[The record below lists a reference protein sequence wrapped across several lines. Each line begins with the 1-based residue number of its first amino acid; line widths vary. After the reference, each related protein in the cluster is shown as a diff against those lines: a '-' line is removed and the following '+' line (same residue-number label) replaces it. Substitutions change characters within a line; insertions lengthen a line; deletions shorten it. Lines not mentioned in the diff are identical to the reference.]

1 MGEQALDE
9 GKGVFFPLALYGHMT
24 HTHKLLLRPRKEKAT
39 TKEMDP
45 HQQKK
50 KTPESFFSLEN
61 LTNVRL
67 HLPNSC
73 GEHQTDDVHCLRSR
87 I

>member
-9 GKGVFFPLALYGHMT
+9 GKSVFFPLALYGHMT

-39 TKEMDP
+39 TREMDP

-50 KTPESFFSLEN
+50 
-61 LTNVRL
+61 R
-67 HLPNSC
+67 HLRVSSP
-73 GEHQTDDVHCLRSR
+73 
-87 I
+87 